1 MKKLIFMMGIATLSY
16 AANGSINPRADATRT
31 FNQQQMNQGQVQMQQ
46 NTTSSDCS
54 HLSDQ
59 EKQFASQLSD
69 MHRTMFCR
77 HFSVSQ
83 RIEAMTLA
91 SSNIQDLTGQKTDI
105 TPDQAVEVIMKNARQ
120 DQSNGNGN
128 GSQQKGQQQNPYSN
142 YGYPS
147 NSSNGQSQ
155 SNPYSN

>member
-1 MKKLIFMMGIATLSY
+1 MKKLFFMLGMATLSF
-16 AANGSINPRADATRT
+16 AANESYQYPSNGSMN
-31 FNQQQMNQGQVQMQQ
+31 NQTQAPAQQ
-46 NTTSSDCS
+46 SSAPSDCS

-91 SSNIQDLTGQKTDI
+91 SPDVQKLTGQQTNI
-105 TPDQAVEVIMKNARQ
+105 TPDEAVEVIMKNARQ
-120 DQSNGNGN
+120 DQTNGN
-128 GSQQKGQQQNPYSN
+128 GSQTEQQPQQQQNPYSN
-142 YGYPS
+142 YSYPS
-147 NSSNGQSQ
+147 DNNNSQPQ
-155 SNPYSN
+155 SNPYSNY